1 MIRIQ
6 KSAHIPDVLTKKGV
20 ASTLI
25 TCQLYEADSER
36 YNEGSAVL
44 PIDRNIY
51 AADSVKQQL
60 IDDQHGKC
68 CFCEADFT
76 ANSFGD
82 VEHFRPKG
90 GYTTTFGSQKLQRP
104 GYYWL
109 AYEWDNLLFS
119 CEVCNRRK
127 KRNYFPVAD
136 ETKRAKNHLSNL
148 TNEKPLLINPTL
160 SDPEKHI
167 SFNQHIPVPL
177 DTEGVESI
185 RGYGLDRDKLNR
197 VRERYLRDVSRSVLL
212 AKFDLD
218 TMSEDFR
225 AELVA
230 QTKTPWEEL
239 EQAIRTA
246 RAFVKIAAITTEPF
260 SAMVRANFSDLI

>member
-6 KSAHIPDVLTKKGV
+6 KSTNTPTILIKKGV
-20 ASTLI
+20 ADTLT
-25 TCQLYEADSER
+25 TCQLYEADSDR
-36 YNEGSAVL
+36 YNEGLATLST
-44 PIDRNIY
+44 DRDIY
-51 AADSVKQQL
+51 AADSVKKQL
-60 IDDQHGKC
+60 IADQHGKC

-90 GYTTTFGSQKLQRP
+90 GYTTTFGNQKLQRP

-119 CEVCNRRK
+119 CEVCNRRE

-136 ETKRAKNHLSNL
+136 ETKRVKNHLSNVAD
-148 TNEKPLLINPTL
+148 EEPLLINPTL
-160 SDPEKHI
+160 SDPEEHI

-177 DTEGVESI
+177 DTKGVESI
-185 RGYGLDRDKLNR
+185 RGFGLDRDELNR
-197 VRERYLRDVSRSVLL
+197 IRERYFRDVSRSVLL
-212 AKFDLD
+212 AKFDPD

-225 AELVA
+225 AQLVA
-230 QTKTPWEEL
+230 QTQTPWEEL
-239 EQAIRTA
+239 EQTIRTA
-246 RAFVKIAAITTEPF
+246 KAFVNVAAADTQPF
-260 SAMVRANFSDLI
+260 SAMVRANFPDLI